1 MCRCDRGGLARGCR
15 FGGGLS
21 RSGCSRIWL
30 ASLVCRAARPG
41 WEKRLEAYLRRCP
54 AALVGEAGLD
64 RLHNSE
70 IEPQLSVFRAQAELA
85 RNFKRPLLVHAVKA
99 WEWLQKVWTE
109 LPPQFVMHSFTG
121 SQEVV
126 PKIVSA
132 GGYVSFSQSILKKT
146 NCEDVVRAVPAVRLL
161 LESDGPYQALERNR
175 ESEPAFLPCLAE
187 KLAAARG
194 ENLEEFVSQTYQ
206 NALGFINVCN

>member
-1 MCRCDRGGLARGCR
+1 M
-15 FGGGLS
+15 
-21 RSGCSRIWL
+21 
-30 ASLVCRAARPG
+30 
-41 WEKRLEAYLRRCP
+41 
-54 AALVGEAGLD
+54 
-64 RLHNSE
+64 
-70 IEPQLSVFRAQAELA
+70 
-85 RNFKRPLLVHAVKA
+85 
-99 WEWLQKVWTE
+99 
-109 LPPQFVMHSFTG
+109 
-121 SQEVV
+121 

>member
-1 MCRCDRGGLARGCR
+1 MHPWYAGQ
-15 FGGGLS
+15 
-21 RSGCSRIWL
+21 
-30 ASLVCRAARPG
+30 ARPG

-70 IEPQLSVFRAQAELA
+70 IEPQLSVFRVQAELA
-85 RNFKRPLLVHAVKA
+85 RTFKRPLLVHAVKA
-99 WEWLQKVWTE
+99 WEWMQKVWTE

-121 SQEVV
+121 PQEVV

-146 NCEDVVRAVPAVRLL
+146 SCEDVVRAVPAVRLL
-161 LESDGPYQALERNR
+161 LESDGPYQALERNM

-194 ENLEEFVSQTYQ
+194 EKLEEFVSQTYQ